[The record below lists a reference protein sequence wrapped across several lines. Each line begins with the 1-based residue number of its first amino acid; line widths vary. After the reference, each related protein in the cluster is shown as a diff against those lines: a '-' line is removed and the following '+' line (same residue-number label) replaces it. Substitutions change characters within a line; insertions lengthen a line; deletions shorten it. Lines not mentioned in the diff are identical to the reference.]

1 MITYNELRVKLNY
14 FGDSPKSCSKETLLQ
29 EEIPHLITF
38 WADVTGH
45 HYRSTSKGIDIV
57 VINDADTDDDYDDDD
72 DDDDYYHYEEEVEDE
87 N

>member
-72 DDDDYYHYEEEVEDE
+72 DYYHYEEEVEDE